1 MSEAADQPAMGNEV
15 AADPVGG
22 APAPDPVPPAQGTA
36 DAAPSQGIGEE
47 APQDGPSKDW
57 FGAPADGYTSD
68 GIEMPEGYELDSNV
82 AENLAGVCHKMGLSQ
97 KAFSQIVNEM
107 TPVLEQQQQAAIE
120 SFKEANLKAF
130 YEDKELGGVKAKETI
145 ESANKAYTSLVP
157 KGLQD
162 IFQRTGL
169 NTHPDMIRMFHS
181 ISQKMSDDSVVRGG
195 RSAAER
201 PSLANFFNNSKMN

>member
-1 MSEAADQPAMGNEV
+1 MSEAADQTAMAD
-15 AADPVGG
+15 AAGAETIGG
-22 APAPDPVPPAQGTA
+22 APAPDQATETGGLADSPPA
-36 DAAPSQGIGEE
+36 QGIGEE

-68 GIEMPEGYELDSNV
+68 GIEMPEGYELDSKV
-82 AENLAGVCHKMGLSQ
+82 AENLAGVCHEMGLSQ
-97 KAFSQIVNEM
+97 KAFSQIVNKM

-162 IFQRTGL
+162 IFRQTGL